1 MANARL
7 EMIFRNGDGNRVTI
21 SVQEPRTDLTPQEVQ
36 EAMELI
42 TSNNVFTSNGGD
54 LVSIESARLVT
65 RDVEEL
71 F

>member
-1 MANARL
+1 
-7 EMIFRNGDGNRVTI
+7 MIFRNEDGNRVTI

>member
-1 MANARL
+1 VANARL
-7 EMIFRNGDGNRVTI
+7 EMIFRNEDGNRVTI

>member
-7 EMIFRNGDGNRVTI
+7 EMIFRNEDGNRVTI